1 MSYIKERLKAI
12 LDVENADMNLQEWTS
27 SWIYLYPLRMNSV
40 PAC

>member
-27 SWIYLYPLRMNSV
+27 S
-40 PAC
+40 